1 MKKPIKTNI
10 RFKDY
15 SPDQIMLLP
24 PSLEEL
30 IDANHPVRI
39 VNQVI
44 EKIDSQK
51 ITDTIAKINEALK
64 DKPVSKK
71 VSQKLKYNKGFKR
84 FILRG
89 CEKVEIE
96 AGLLSLAHNLKKWSC

>member
-44 EKIDSQK
+44 EKIDLDPLFSKYIGQGPDMMGSNK
-51 ITDTIAKINEALK
+51 PMLVIKCRTVKDVHYVGCVIKPLTIA
-64 DKPVSKK
+64 
-71 VSQKLKYNKGFKR
+71 F
-84 FILRG
+84 
-89 CEKVEIE
+89 
-96 AGLLSLAHNLKKWSC
+96 